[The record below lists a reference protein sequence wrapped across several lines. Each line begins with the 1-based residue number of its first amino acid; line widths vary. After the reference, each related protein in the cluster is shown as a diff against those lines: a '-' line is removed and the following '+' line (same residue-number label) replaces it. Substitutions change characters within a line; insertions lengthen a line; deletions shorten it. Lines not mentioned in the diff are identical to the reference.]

1 MVDGAI
7 LVRDGAPV
15 RLDEAEIALTAREQA
30 RRLAARA
37 GL

>member
-1 MVDGAI
+1 VQ
-7 LVRDGAPV
+7 
-15 RLDEAEIALTAREQA
+15 LDEAEIALTAREQA